1 MLCCGSR
8 WLAARKQCYTKI
20 LAKHR
25 MLFLKCGLQLHEF
38 GIVFAACCLQRGI
51 MLGL

>member
-8 WLAARKQCYTKI
+8 WLDARERCYTKI

-25 MLFLKCGLQLHEF
+25 MLFIKCGPQLHDC
-38 GIVFAACCLQRGI
+38 GIVFAECCLQRGI